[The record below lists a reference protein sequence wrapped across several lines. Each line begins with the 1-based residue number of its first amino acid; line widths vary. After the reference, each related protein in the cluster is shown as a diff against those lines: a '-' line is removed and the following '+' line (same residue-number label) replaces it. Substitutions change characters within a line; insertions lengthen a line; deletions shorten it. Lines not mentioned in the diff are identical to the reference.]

1 MSFSSPLQ
9 SQTSSVSADALQA
22 LPRSL
27 AQVAPSTLLSQLQIE
42 ESIPEEKGALAEHVT
57 LQLTADVSVG
67 LLGTDVPILSESLFL
82 ARGPVEVLASF
93 CGQFLE
99 FRYNRLSGSG
109 EEYPMRLLLHGGA
122 L

>member
-1 MSFSSPLQ
+1 MSFSSSLQ
-9 SQTSSVSADALQA
+9 SHTSSVSADALQA
-22 LPRSL
+22 FPRSL
-27 AQVAPSTLLSQLQIE
+27 AQVAPTTLLTQLQE
-42 ESIPEEKGALAEHVT
+42 ERLIAEAQEERVT

-67 LLGTDVPILSESLFL
+67 LLGTDAPLLNQSLFL
-82 ARGPVEVLASF
+82 ATGTVEVLASF

-109 EEYPMRLLLHGGA
+109 EEYSMRLLLHGAA

>member
-9 SQTSSVSADALQA
+9 PQTSSVSAEALQA

-27 AQVAPSTLLSQLQIE
+27 AQVAPSTLLSQLQE
-42 ESIPEEKGALAEHVT
+42 ERIIAEAQVERVT
-57 LQLTADVSVG
+57 LQLTADMSVG
-67 LLGTDVPILSESLFL
+67 LLGTDAPILSESLFL
-82 ARGPVEVLASF
+82 AKGPVEVLASF

-109 EEYPMRLLLHGGA
+109 EEYPMRLLLHGAA